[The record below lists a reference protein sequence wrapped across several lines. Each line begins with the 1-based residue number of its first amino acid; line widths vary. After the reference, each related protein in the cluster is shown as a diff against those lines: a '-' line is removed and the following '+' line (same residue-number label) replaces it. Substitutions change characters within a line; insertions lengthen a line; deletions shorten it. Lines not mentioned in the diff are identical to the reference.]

1 MVITGNM
8 KQKGVK
14 MPVELYLQVSK
25 VFINFYK
32 SHRSMSARLCCDLTA
47 ALVPI
52 CKKIDDGEYDI
63 KDEK

>member
-1 MVITGNM
+1 
-8 KQKGVK
+8 
-14 MPVELYLQVSK
+14 MPVELYLQISK

-32 SHRSMSARLCCDLTA
+32 SHRNMSARLCCDLIS

-52 CKKIDDGEYDI
+52 CKQIEEGVYDI